1 MSKKIMVLNG
11 SPRINGNTSGLI
23 CEFTRGVEQVG
34 GSVKRF
40 DLDRMKIHG
49 CKGCLTGGRNRENPC
64 VQKDDMTLIYPA
76 YCEADVVVFASPMYY
91 WGFSGQLKCTLDRLF
106 AVTELDPEWRTPHKG
121 AVLLMAA
128 EGTGKENDAP
138 VLNYYKSLLGFLGW
152 DDFGAIIAGGFLKA
166 GAISGSPFMQEAF
179 ELGKSIC

>member
-1 MSKKIMVLNG
+1 
-11 SPRINGNTSGLI
+11 
-23 CEFTRGVEQVG
+23 
-34 GSVKRF
+34 
-40 DLDRMKIHG
+40 
-49 CKGCLTGGRNRENPC
+49 
-64 VQKDDMTLIYPA
+64 
-76 YCEADVVVFASPMYY
+76 MYY

-106 AVTELDPEWRTPHKG
+106 AITELDPEWRTPHKG